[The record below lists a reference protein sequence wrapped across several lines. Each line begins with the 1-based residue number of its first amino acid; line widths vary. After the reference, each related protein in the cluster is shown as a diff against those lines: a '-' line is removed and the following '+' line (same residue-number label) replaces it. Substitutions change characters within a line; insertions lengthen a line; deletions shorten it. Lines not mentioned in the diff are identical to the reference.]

1 MPILYK
7 VGGRSWGGTN
17 GFQPIMQGT
26 VNPSP
31 AGIKSCNGR
40 IYDPTLPN
48 LRKKAQFT
56 IKAYG
61 TQIRFAFLM

>member
-26 VNPSP
+26 GDPSP
-31 AGIKSCNGR
+31 TEKGFCRKFAEQNNPEFQI
-40 IYDPTLPN
+40 PN
-48 LRKKAQFT
+48 LFEKLFMRSRRKEK
-56 IKAYG
+56 
-61 TQIRFAFLM
+61 LP